1 MKFSRLVIFILIF
14 LTAGMAKED
23 VDEIVKSVQK
33 KYKSVHLIHADFKQI
48 NRFKLAE
55 IENEVFG
62 SIWISQDNQFRLETE
77 DQVMVSNAKTFWKYN
92 KLDNQVLIDYAQKS
106 QQDIF
111 LNNFLFKISDYY
123 DPQILNETG
132 SGNNKVF
139 EIKLIPNNPE
149 ENFFNYIKVWLDN
162 GSWLLKKVLYVDF
175 NENEVEYDIE
185 KIELNPQAPPNLFEF
200 KIPEGAETVDLRF

>member
-1 MKFSRLVIFILIF
+1 MKFSRLVILILIF
-14 LTAGMAKED
+14 LTTGMAKED
-23 VDEIVKSVQK
+23 VNKIVKSVQK
-33 KYKSVHLIHADFKQI
+33 KYKSVQLIHADFKQI
-48 NRFKLAE
+48 NRFKLAR

-77 DQVMVSNAKTFWKYN
+77 DQVMVSDGKTFWKYN

-123 DPQILNETG
+123 DPQILDETG
-132 SGNNKVF
+132 SSGKKVF
-139 EIKLIPNNPE
+139 EIKLTPKNPE
-149 ENFFNYIKVWLDN
+149 EDFFSYIKVWLAN
-162 GSWLLKKVLYVDF
+162 GSWLLEKLLYVDF

-185 KIELNPQAPPNLFEF
+185 KIELNPQAPQNLFEF